1 MGWAREARMATG
13 ATTGIVSRY
22 DILEDGETEHG
33 AVAPALTHHQEVFG
47 RAPTLVTAD
56 RGVHS
61 PDNERLAGAA
71 GVRHLVIPAWGKAT
85 AEQRAREKERA
96 WRQRYQWRAG
106 IEGRISS
113 LRRDYGLRRCAD
125 HGPDGMERR
134 VGWGVIGS
142 NLRHIGQALA
152 A

>member
-1 MGWAREARMATG
+1 
-13 ATTGIVSRY
+13 
-22 DILEDGETEHG
+22 
-33 AVAPALTHHQEVFG
+33 
-47 RAPTLVTAD
+47 VTAD

-61 PDNERLAGAA
+61 PDNARLARDA

-85 AEQRAREKERA
+85 REQRDREKERG
-96 WRQRYQWRAG
+96 WRRRYQWRAG

-125 HGPDGMERR
+125 RGPDGMERR

-142 NLRHIGQALA
+142 NLRHIGQAA
-152 A
+152 AA

>member
-1 MGWAREARMATG
+1 
-13 ATTGIVSRY
+13 
-22 DILEDGETEHG
+22 
-33 AVAPALTHHQEVFG
+33 
-47 RAPTLVTAD
+47 VTAD

-61 PDNERLAGAA
+61 PENDRLAREA
-71 GVRHLVIPAWGKAT
+71 GVRHLVIPAWGKPTPA
-85 AEQRAREKERA
+85 QRARETERG
-96 WRQRYQWRAG
+96 WRRRYRWRAG

-125 HGPDGMERR
+125 HGPDGLERR